1 MSARTAAS
9 RRPSR
14 AASPTLSTCTGRLP
28 PVHWLPDP
36 AFFGDGALER
46 AKNALGIVPVVMTA

>member
-1 MSARTAAS
+1 MNAFWQPAARLCALSCPPAAC
-9 RRPSR
+9 
-14 AASPTLSTCTGRLP
+14 AGRLP

-46 AKNALGIVPVVMTA
+46 AKNVLGIVPVVMTA